1 MATTFSSRDFNQR
14 SGDAKKA
21 ASKGPVMITDRG
33 RATHV
38 LLSIEDYRKL
48 ASTGRGI
55 AELLAE
61 SAVSANDFD
70 AELERIR
77 TDSNAPGRSA
87 DLG

>member
-1 MATTFSSRDFNQR
+1 MSTTFSSREFNQR

-21 ASKGPVMITDRG
+21 ASEGPVMITDRG

-48 ASTGRGI
+48 ASAGRSI
-55 AELLAE
+55 ADLLAE
-61 SAVSANDFD
+61 PTALSNDFD
-70 AELERIR
+70 AEIERIR
-77 TDSNAPGRSA
+77 TDSNAPARSA